1 MRAPQD
7 STGRVIR
14 AGDRVN
20 WRGQIYTIRA
30 FGDLTG
36 RYGTRTILF
45 EEPLHIHDEVPDEI
59 AVDLVEASPRTI
71 CPWCGD
77 DCPRWGNDTC
87 PFRPRQ
93 IPRPRKDGTV
103 EELWRR
109 PLAPKEPQR

>member
-20 WRGQIYTIRA
+20 WRGQIYTIQA
-30 FGDLTG
+30 FGDLVG
-36 RYGTRTILF
+36 RYGTHTILF
-45 EEPLHIHDEVPDEI
+45 EEQLHIQDEIPDEI

-77 DCPRWGNDTC
+77 ICPRWGKDTC
-87 PFRPRQ
+87 PMRPQQLLR
-93 IPRPRKDGTV
+93 
-103 EELWRR
+103 EE
-109 PLAPKEPQR
+109 P